1 MQYTNAQKRLLTA
14 VLGTD
19 RTLLVIRTGFSQGI
33 ALEEVWI
40 NFDIKKHP
48 WYDKILGFLVSTML
62 ENKDEY
68 KTIQQI
74 LEYTAMVAKWAPG
87 GKSMVLIG

>member
-1 MQYTNAQKRLLTA
+1 
-14 VLGTD
+14 
-19 RTLLVIRTGFSQGI
+19 
-33 ALEEVWI
+33 
-40 NFDIKKHP
+40 
-48 WYDKILGFLVSTML
+48 ML